1 MEIEEIQLRVQQ
13 AEKLHIT
20 ENHQH
25 DETVLDISKYNGVI
39 EYHAEELVI
48 TVKAGTSIAKIEQI
62 LAQQGQALTFS
73 VANNDAITIGAAYAT
88 GSPELRDAV
97 LGIKVIDGQGRILNF
112 GGQVMK
118 NVAGYDVAR
127 LLVGSRG
134 KLGVICEISF
144 KVLPLA
150 YCQQRDKENTT
161 SVSNGSAAVIKIEQG
176 LKAIFD
182 PKGIFV

>member
-1 MEIEEIQLRVQQ
+1 MDIEEIQQRIKQ

-20 ENHQH
+20 EKSHN
-25 DETVLDISKYNGVI
+25 DEARLDMSGYAGVI
-39 EYHAEELVI
+39 EYYPEELVI
-48 TVKAGTSIAKIEQI
+48 TVKAGTTIATIEHV

-73 VANNDAITIGAAYAT
+73 VENSNAITIGCAYAV
-88 GSPELRDAV
+88 GSPELSDAV
-97 LGIKVIDGQGRILNF
+97 LGIKIIDGQGRLLRF

-134 KLGVICEISF
+134 KLAVICEVSF

-150 YCQQRDKENTT
+150 YCQQQNREKILNTP
-161 SVSNGSAAVIKIEQG
+161 NKSATVIKIEQG
-176 LKAIFD
+176 LKTIFD
-182 PKGIFV
+182 PKGVFI

>member
-1 MEIEEIQLRVQQ
+1 MEIEEIQQRVLQSEQ
-13 AEKLHIT
+13 LHIT
-20 ENHQH
+20 ENQQH
-25 DETVLDISKYNGVI
+25 DETILDISKYSGVI
-39 EYHAEELVI
+39 EYHAEELVL
-48 TVKAGTSIAKIEQI
+48 TVKAGTPVDDIEQI

-73 VANNDAITIGAAYAT
+73 VANNNAVTIGAAYAT

-97 LGIKVIDGQGRILNF
+97 LGIKIIDGQGRILNF

-134 KLGVICEISF
+134 KLAVICEMSF

-150 YCQQRDKENTT
+150 YCQQRDNENTA
-161 SVSNGSAAVIKIEQG
+161 SVSNNSSAVMKIEQG

-182 PKGIFV
+182 PKGIFI